1 MARGK
6 RFSPEQI
13 IATLRQIEVQL
24 AQGKGLALA
33 CKEAGIAEQGR
44 DRGLARS
51 LQSYPPPLSP
61 RLPTTRARHPRF
73 RSPPTHTKH
82 HAVVSHNPVQNPGQ
96 VTPAFTS
103 VSPRMRLVSWVL
115 KARSDLKRRGD
126 SSSMTESA

>member
-1 MARGK
+1 MARGT

-13 IATLRQIEVQL
+13 LATLRQIEGPL
-24 AQGKGLALA
+24 AQNKSLALA

-51 LQSYPPPLSP
+51 RPSYPPPLSP
-61 RLPTTRARHPRF
+61 RLPTTRARHPRPSPAPVTRARHPRF

-96 VTPAFTS
+96 VRMSSPTRVTS
-103 VSPRMRLVSWVL
+103 KVCSTLW
-115 KARSDLKRRGD
+115 
-126 SSSMTESA
+126 

>member
-33 CKEAGIAEQGR
+33 CEAGIAEQGR

-96 VTPAFTS
+96 VNPET
-103 VSPRMRLVSWVL
+103 VL
-115 KARSDLKRRGD
+115 LLPERG
-126 SSSMTESA
+126 

>member
-33 CKEAGIAEQGR
+33 WKEAGIAEQGR

-51 LQSYPPPLSP
+51 RQSYPPPLSP
-61 RLPTTRARHPRF
+61 RLPTTRARHPRP
-73 RSPPTHTKH
+73 SPALSLTTYPH
-82 HAVVSHNPVQNPGQ
+82 Q
-96 VTPAFTS
+96 TPC
-103 VSPRMRLVSWVL
+103 
-115 KARSDLKRRGD
+115 
-126 SSSMTESA
+126 SSLT

>member
-1 MARGK
+1 MARGT

-13 IATLRQIEVQL
+13 IATLRQIEGPL
-24 AQGKGLALA
+24 AQNKSLALA

-96 VTPAFTS
+96 VTGWDGMAVTNGTH
-103 VSPRMRLVSWVL
+103 LVDRGL
-115 KARSDLKRRGD
+115 RSRSNHR
-126 SSSMTESA
+126 E

>member
-33 CKEAGIAEQGR
+33 WKEAGIAEQGR

-61 RLPTTRARHPRF
+61 RLPPTRARHPRF
-73 RSPPTHTKH
+73 RSPPT
-82 HAVVSHNPVQNPGQ
+82 PGLFSALYMTRSESMAS
-96 VTPAFTS
+96 TPPTA
-103 VSPRMRLVSWVL
+103 MR
-115 KARSDLKRRGD
+115 
-126 SSSMTESA
+126 

>member
-33 CKEAGIAEQGR
+33 WKEAGIAEQGR

-96 VTPAFTS
+96 VTVTCGHA
-103 VSPRMRLVSWVL
+103 VSPGPGPPLW
-115 KARSDLKRRGD
+115 ARHPPDRS
-126 SSSMTESA
+126 